1 MHLSLCLFQKKSH
14 KTIAKISYYY
24 LFLFTGKPKISLTLG
39 PSYVEKGKTIALPDC
54 HVTSFP
60 PAVITWSKV
69 HGELVQARA
78 VWKDGKLSITNAQ
91 KRDSGLYK
99 CKASNILGHESAV
112 TQLVVVELPQFTVSP
127 PARLEVGQHRNI
139 TVPCRATGDPQPTV
153 TWVKENGLPPLGR
166 SKVGADGT
174 LQIWNTKE
182 EDSGAYTCKASSNE
196 VITKEAISTMKLVIA
211 KGKFCTIGTSLIH
224 TRQ

>member
-1 MHLSLCLFQKKSH
+1 M
-14 KTIAKISYYY
+14 
-24 LFLFTGKPKISLTLG
+24 
-39 PSYVEKGKTIALPDC
+39 
-54 HVTSFP
+54 TSFP

-78 VWKDGKLSITNAQ
+78 VSKDGKLSITNAQ

-127 PARLEVGQHRNI
+127 PARLVVGQHRNI

-153 TWVKENGLPPLGR
+153 TWVKENGLPPHGR
-166 SKVGADGT
+166 SKVSANGT

-182 EDSGAYTCKASSNE
+182 EDSGTYTCKAWSNE

-211 KGKFCTIGTSLIH
+211 KRGEFFTIGTSLIH
-224 TRQ
+224 RRQ